1 MADDSRK
8 IIRVS
13 AESDKA
19 IRDYGERRG
28 IEFGEAADALIGTA
42 VSRLNAL
49 KRYTKNREPQAPGKK
64 KAAKKIAAKS
74 AKPKATA
81 KKKAAAKAP
90 PKAATNGAATNGAA
104 AHA

>member
-8 IIRVS
+8 LIRVS

-28 IEFGEAADALIGTA
+28 IDFGEAADALIGTA

-64 KAAKKIAAKS
+64 KAAKKAATKS
-74 AKPKATA
+74 AKPKASA
-81 KKKAAAKAP
+81 KKKAATKS
-90 PKAATNGAATNGAA
+90 ATNGAANGAS